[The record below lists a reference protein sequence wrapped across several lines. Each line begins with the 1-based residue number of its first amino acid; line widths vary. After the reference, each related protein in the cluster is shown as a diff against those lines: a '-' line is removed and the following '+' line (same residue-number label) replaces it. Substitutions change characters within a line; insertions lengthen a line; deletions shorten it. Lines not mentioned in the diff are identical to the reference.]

1 MSRQQPRPDSKTEPR
16 PRRPAKDRRP
26 TPRPDERTL
35 PGMDRDPASRAHT
48 NSQPRSRRRPGP
60 EPRPRPGPEARRRPG
75 AEPAGHDRS
84 SRRSVLQPRP
94 VPVSNQTNRSKA
106 LRAAR
111 QRVLVVLAWATAAT
125 LALGRRVLA
134 AITGEVGR
142 RLAQA
147 VGLTVVLAVVVTA
160 LYDRGEV
167 PTAAA
172 QQAVQAPSGGSQGGS
187 AARGGASARRKDP
200 ATLGGLRG
208 RDRVA
213 RAGEKPAAVAA
224 AWYAARHGVPRAK
237 VKPLQQDRLSAKE
250 VRVLVLADHGH
261 GRLRTALVRLRH
273 GADGWSVR

>member
-1 MSRQQPRPDSKTEPR
+1 MSRQKPRPGKETEPR
-16 PRRPAKDRRP
+16 PSRSKGVDPHPRAHG
-26 TPRPDERTL
+26 TPRPRTDN
-35 PGMDRDPASRAHT
+35 GNR
-48 NSQPRSRRRPGP
+48 G
-60 EPRPRPGPEARRRPG
+60 PRPRPRAGTGPRPSADPRPG
-75 AEPAGHDRS
+75 SG
-84 SRRSVLQPRP
+84 PRP
-94 VPVSNQTNRSKA
+94 VLHPGPALSPNRANRSRT
-106 LRAAR
+106 LAA
-111 QRVLVVLAWATAAT
+111 LAWATAA
-125 LALGRRVLA
+125 AHSLGRRLLA
-134 AITGEVGR
+134 VITGEVGR
-142 RLAQA
+142 RLARA

-172 QQAVQAPSGGSQGGS
+172 QQAVQAPSGGDQGGS
-187 AARGGASARRKDP
+187 AARGGTGARRKDP

-213 RAGEKPAAVAA
+213 RVGEKPAAVAA

-273 GADGWSVR
+273 GADGWRVR